1 MHAIWLDS
9 LPSIDESPPD
19 EDIRISALLVS
30 APAGRVRLVFWPVCL
45 EFKAEDVMEI
55 KEITLPPEGKP
66 EATIAVD
73 VRLRGGAPLLAM
85 RDFDTLPMKEIGGHV
100 PFALA
105 TRPAKITLPPW
116 TKYSAALSDYMRR
129 HGLSADQ

>member
-1 MHAIWLDS
+1 MHEVWLDS
-9 LPSIDESPPD
+9 LPSIDESAPD

-66 EATIAVD
+66 EATIVVD
-73 VRLRGGAPLLAM
+73 VDYVVEPRCLRCEIL
-85 RDFDTLPMKEIGGHV
+85 TLYP
-100 PFALA
+100 
-105 TRPAKITLPPW
+105 
-116 TKYSAALSDYMRR
+116 
-129 HGLSADQ
+129 